1 MKCSV
6 PLLYIYSNRLQTFAM
21 RRSTLGLL
29 LLVLTLI
36 SCKET
41 KSNSETNSIS
51 ETTATDENKY
61 KNVKFDSDK
70 DFICGMPVSAGVSDT
85 AHYKG
90 KVYGFCAAEC
100 KVEFLKNPESYL
112 TQSKQ

>member
-1 MKCSV
+1 M
-6 PLLYIYSNRLQTFAM
+6 LFNTFALNIH
-21 RRSTLGLL
+21 STLQRFHMRNLSFIL
-29 LLVLTLI
+29 FVLILTFL

-41 KSNSETNSIS
+41 KPNSKTTTQP
-51 ETTATDENKY
+51 ETTVTEEDKY

-100 KVEFLKNPESYL
+100 KAEFLKNPESYL
-112 TQSKQ
+112 TQNKP

>member
-1 MKCSV
+1 M
-6 PLLYIYSNRLQTFAM
+6 LFNTFALNIHSILQLLHM
-21 RRSTLGLL
+21 RNLSFILFFLML
-29 LLVLTLI
+29 AFL

-41 KSNSETNSIS
+41 KHNSEKTIQR
-51 ETTATDENKY
+51 ETTATEENKY

-100 KVEFLKNPESYL
+100 KAEFLKNPESYL
-112 TQSKQ
+112 TQNKP